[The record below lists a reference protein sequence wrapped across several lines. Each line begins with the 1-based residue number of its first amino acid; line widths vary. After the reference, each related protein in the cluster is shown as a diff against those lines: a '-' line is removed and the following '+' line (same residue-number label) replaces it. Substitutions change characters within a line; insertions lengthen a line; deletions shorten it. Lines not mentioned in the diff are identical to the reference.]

1 MLKLRDYQEEGAK
14 VVAECIKKHNLHY
27 LAWGVRTGKSLTAL
41 RSVEILGCKKV
52 LFVTKK
58 KAMSSVQ
65 SDYNLFGFTYQMDLI
80 NKESIHKIED
90 RDYDLIISDEH
101 HASCS
106 SFPKP
111 GKFARQLK
119 EMFSDKKMLFLS
131 GTPTPE
137 SFSQMYHQ
145 FWVSKY
151 SPWSNYS
158 NFYNWARD
166 YVKVKQKRIGHN
178 MHNDYSDGRESD
190 IMADINHLI
199 SSRTQEQSGFTS
211 KIDEHILKV
220 KMKPFIHK
228 MVKELEE
235 HSIIEGKE
243 EVILADTSVKLM
255 QKIHQLNSGTIKFE
269 SGNSMTL
276 DTTKA
281 EFIKEHFKGLKM
293 AIMYIFKQEL
303 ELLREVFGEDN
314 LTNDLEEFNSTDKH
328 FVGQVVSSREGVNL
342 SKADVLVMY
351 NIQHSAV
358 SYFQARDRLTTK
370 DREENN
376 VYWIFSE
383 GGLEEKIYK
392 VVQSKKKYTL
402 NHFKKDY
409 GIKR

>member
-1 MLKLRDYQEEGAK
+1 M
-14 VVAECIKKHNLHY
+14 
-27 LAWGVRTGKSLTAL
+27 
-41 RSVEILGCKKV
+41 
-52 LFVTKK
+52 
-58 KAMSSVQ
+58 
-65 SDYNLFGFTYQMDLI
+65 
-80 NKESIHKIED
+80 
-90 RDYDLIISDEH
+90 
-101 HASCS
+101 
-106 SFPKP
+106 
-111 GKFARQLK
+111 
-119 EMFSDKKMLFLS
+119 
-131 GTPTPE
+131 
-137 SFSQMYHQ
+137 
-145 FWVSKY
+145 
-151 SPWSNYS
+151 
-158 NFYNWARD
+158 
-166 YVKVKQKRIGHN
+166 
-178 MHNDYSDGRESD
+178 
-190 IMADINHLI
+190 
-199 SSRTQEQSGFTS
+199 
-211 KIDEHILKV
+211 KV